1 MRIGWLEPC
10 DGTMADQP
18 FPSIAFLWSALAAA
32 STSGMMSALAG
43 QLAQFGGAV
52 AKADSP
58 PPKWATANRVVLE
71 LPCMRLREFCAEE
84 HAVPTLIC
92 APFAL
97 HRATIA
103 DFAPGHSLVRALHG
117 AGLSHIC
124 VTDWL
129 SASPQMRYLS
139 IDNYLADLDVAADEL
154 GGKLDLIGLCQGG
167 WMALLFAARF
177 PEKVRKLVLA
187 GAPVDIRA
195 GESALSRLTTQM
207 PLAAFEQ
214 LVELGGGRILGDRVL
229 GLWGPRTLDSESV
242 RQLLQVPR
250 RLGGPA
256 LRRLEAEFQKWHA
269 TTVDLPGTY
278 YLEVVE
284 WLYKQNRLA
293 AGRLVALGH
302 RIDLARVRVPLFLLA
317 ARDDNVVAPGQ
328 VFATE
333 ARVGTAASEIETA
346 IAPCQHLGLFMGART
361 LRTIWPRIARWL
373 NGKPASP
380 RRSSRSAGP
389 DVGAPPG

>member
-1 MRIGWLEPC
+1 
-10 DGTMADQP
+10 MADQP
-18 FPSIAFLWSALAAA
+18 FPSLAFLWPALAAA

-43 QLAQFGGAV
+43 QFAQLGGTV
-52 AKADSP
+52 ANTDAP
-58 PPKWATANRVVLE
+58 APKWATANRVALE
-71 LPCMRLREFCAEE
+71 LPCMRLREFCADD

-103 DFAPGHSLVRALHG
+103 DFAPGHSLVRALRG
-117 AGLSHIC
+117 AGLSHVC

-129 SASPQMRYLS
+129 SAGPEMRYLS
-139 IDNYLADLDVAADEL
+139 MAADEL
-154 GGKLDLIGLCQGG
+154 GGKVDLIGLCQGG

-195 GESALSRLTTQM
+195 GESTLSRLATQM
-207 PLAAFEQ
+207 PLAVFEQ

-229 GLWGPRTLDSESV
+229 GLWGPRALESRSV

-250 RLGGPA
+250 RLGRRA
-256 LRRLEAEFQKWHA
+256 LRKLEAEFQDWHA
-269 TTVDLPGTY
+269 ATVDLPGTY

-293 AGRLVALGH
+293 EGKLVALGR

-317 ARDDNVVAPGQ
+317 ARDDDIVAPEQ
-328 VFATE
+328 VFASE

-361 LRTIWPRIARWL
+361 LRTIWPNIARWL
-373 NGKPASP
+373 TGKRATP
-380 RRSSRSAGP
+380 RRFAGSAGP
-389 DVGAPPG
+389 DAGASP

>member
-1 MRIGWLEPC
+1 LRIGWLEPC

-18 FPSIAFLWSALAAA
+18 FPSIAFLWPALAAA
-32 STSGMMSALAG
+32 TSGMMSALAD

-52 AKADSP
+52 AKAGP
-58 PPKWATANRVVLE
+58 PTPKWATANRVVLE

-103 DFAPGHSLVRALHG
+103 DFAPGHSLVRALRG
-117 AGLSHIC
+117 AGLPHIC

-129 SASPQMRYLS
+129 SASPEMRYLS
-139 IDNYLADLDVAADEL
+139 IDNYLADLDVAADQL

-187 GAPVDIRA
+187 GAPVDIGA
-195 GESALSRLTTQM
+195 GQSPLSRLATQM

-229 GLWGPRTLDSESV
+229 GLWGPQTHDREAV
-242 RQLLQVPR
+242 CRLLQVPQ
-250 RLGGPA
+250 RLRGPA
-256 LRRLEAEFQKWHA
+256 LRRLEAEFREWHA
-269 TTVDLPGTY
+269 ATVDLPGTY

-293 AGRLVALGH
+293 EGRLVALGH

-317 ARDDNVVAPGQ
+317 ARDDDVVAPEQ

-373 NGKPASP
+373 NGNRAGP
-380 RRSSRSAGP
+380 RRASRSAGP
-389 DVGAPPG
+389 DAGAPPG

>member
-1 MRIGWLEPC
+1 
-10 DGTMADQP
+10 MADQP
-18 FPSIAFLWSALAAA
+18 FPSIAFLWPAVAAA

-43 QLAQFGGAV
+43 QLARLGGAV
-52 AKADSP
+52 AKADSSK
-58 PPKWATANRVVLE
+58 PKWATANRVVLE
-71 LPCMRLREFCAEE
+71 LPCMRLREFYAEDD
-84 HAVPTLIC
+84 AVPTLVC

-103 DFAPGHSLVRALHG
+103 DFAPGHSLVRALRG
-117 AGLSHIC
+117 AGLSRIC

-129 SASPQMRYLS
+129 SAGPEMRYLS
-139 IDNYLADLDVAADEL
+139 IDNYLADLDLAADEL
-154 GGKLDLIGLCQGG
+154 GGRVDLIGLCQGG

-195 GESALSRLTTQM
+195 GETALSRLTAQM

-229 GLWGPRTLDSESV
+229 
-242 RQLLQVPR
+242 QVPR

-256 LRRLEAEFQKWHA
+256 LRRLEAEFQEWYA
-269 TTVDLPGTY
+269 ATVDLPGTY

-293 AGRLVALGH
+293 EGTLVALGH

-317 ARDDNVVAPGQ
+317 ARDDDVVAPEQ

-346 IAPCQHLGLFMGART
+346 MAPGQ
-361 LRTIWPRIARWL
+361 
-373 NGKPASP
+373 
-380 RRSSRSAGP
+380 
-389 DVGAPPG
+389 

>member
-1 MRIGWLEPC
+1 
-10 DGTMADQP
+10 MADQP
-18 FPSIAFLWSALAAA
+18 FPSIAFLWPALAAA

-43 QLAQFGGAV
+43 QLARLGGAV
-52 AKADSP
+52 AKADSSK
-58 PPKWATANRVVLE
+58 PKWATANRVVLE
-71 LPCMRLREFCAEE
+71 LPCMRLREFYAEDD
-84 HAVPTLIC
+84 AVPTLVC

-103 DFAPGHSLVRALHG
+103 DFAPGHSLVRALRG
-117 AGLSHIC
+117 AGLSRIC

-129 SASPQMRYLS
+129 SAGPEMRYLS
-139 IDNYLADLDVAADEL
+139 IDNYLADLDLAADEL
-154 GGKLDLIGLCQGG
+154 GGRVDLIGLCQGG

-195 GESALSRLTTQM
+195 GETALSRLTAQM

-229 GLWGPRTLDSESV
+229 GLWGPQTRDREAMC
-242 RQLLQVPR
+242 RLLQVPR

-256 LRRLEAEFQKWHA
+256 LRRLEAEFQEWYA
-269 TTVDLPGTY
+269 ATVDLPGTY

-293 AGRLVALGH
+293 EGTLVALGH

-317 ARDDNVVAPGQ
+317 ARDDDVVAPEQ

-346 IAPCQHLGLFMGART
+346 MAPCQHLGLFMGALT
-361 LRTIWPRIARWL
+361 LRTIWPKIARWL
-373 NGKPASP
+373 IGKRPSS
-380 RRSSRSAGP
+380 RRSLRPAGP
-389 DVGAPPG
+389 GAGPPP

>member
-1 MRIGWLEPC
+1 LRIGWLEPC

-18 FPSIAFLWSALAAA
+18 FPSIAFLWPALAAA

-52 AKADSP
+52 AKAGSP
-58 PPKWATANRVVLE
+58 TPKWATANRVALE
-71 LPCMRLREFCAEE
+71 LPCMRLREFCAER

-103 DFAPGHSLVRALHG
+103 DFAPGHSLVRALRG

-129 SASPQMRYLS
+129 SAGPEMRYLS

-154 GGKLDLIGLCQGG
+154 GGKVDLIGLCQGG

-177 PEKVRKLVLA
+177 PGKVRKLVLA

-207 PLAAFEQ
+207 PLAVFEQ

-229 GLWGPRTLDSESV
+229 GLWGPRTHDSEAV
-242 RQLLQVPR
+242 RRLLQIPQ

-256 LRRLEAEFQKWHA
+256 LRRLEAEFQEWHA
-269 TTVDLPGTY
+269 ATVDLPGTY

-293 AGRLVALGH
+293 EGKLVALGH

-317 ARDDNVVAPGQ
+317 ARDDDVVALEQ

-361 LRTIWPRIARWL
+361 LQTIWPRIARWL
-373 NGKPASP
+373 TGKRATP

-389 DVGAPPG
+389 GGAPPG